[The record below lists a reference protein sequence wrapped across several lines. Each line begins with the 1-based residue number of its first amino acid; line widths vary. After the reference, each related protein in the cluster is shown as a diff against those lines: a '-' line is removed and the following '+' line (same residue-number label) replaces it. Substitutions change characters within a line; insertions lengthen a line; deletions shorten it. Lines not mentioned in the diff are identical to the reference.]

1 MKKNN
6 KWSILIVIYFI
17 SSTVYC
23 QTLTVSTNQLS
34 FGSLF
39 ENSPDSLQLSIT
51 NSPGRDVTVTGIKFY
66 NIYGSQPFTASSTWF
81 TITQGST
88 VTIWIKF
95 SPVHNIFHNSEMII
109 ENDGLRGF
117 VSVDLTGQG
126 KYSDR
131 YYDQTENLSEENLKN
146 VIKLITGNG
155 YNELGYNAARD
166 SMFMDFDNERTN
178 GQGAVQNTLEC
189 VYTGRKAVG
198 YTSRSDCQ
206 TNFSFNTEHTFP
218 QSLFSSLE
226 PMKSDL
232 HHLFPTDI
240 LANSQRGD
248 NPFDVVGSPTWSEG
262 GSFSDG
268 VKFEPRDKQ
277 KGAAARALFYFVLRY
292 ENYDNFLTTQETVL
306 RSWHKNFATSATERK
321 RNSDIFSIQHNKNPF
336 VSYPVFLDRITS
348 ISSNSTAPIV
358 SLIDLTQ
365 DTIIYGT
372 VQSGMPVDF
381 NFVIV
386 NNGNTNIHFS
396 NFNLTHPAELSF
408 EANGNDSTI
417 FPGESLPV
425 KIRCFTTTPDSI
437 QAFLTFNTDATG
449 NTFVSIPI
457 FINDL
462 VFTGTPEIFSNVT
475 ISPNP
480 AHNQLKV
487 SFNHSFQKINWTIFD
502 IAGNKIVSSFLRNDG
517 IIDLD
522 GLSSG
527 VYILQLIE
535 KNGVANRKIIKQ

>member
-1 MKKNN
+1 MKKK
-6 KWSILIVIYFI
+6 KWAILIVIYFI
-17 SSTVYC
+17 TSTVYC
-23 QTLTVSTNQLS
+23 QTLSVSTNQLS
-34 FGSLF
+34 FGSVF
-39 ENSPDSLQLSIT
+39 ENSPDSLQISIT
-51 NSPGRDVTVTGIKFY
+51 NSLGRDVTVTGIKFY
-66 NIYGSQPFTASSTWF
+66 NTYGSQPFTASSTWF
-81 TITQGST
+81 TIAAGFS

-95 SPVHNIFHNSEMII
+95 SPAHNIFHNSEMII

-117 VSVDLTGQG
+117 VNVDLIGQG

-178 GQGAVQNTLEC
+178 GQGAAQNTLEC

-198 YTSRSDCQ
+198 YTSRPDCQ

-248 NPFDVVGSPTWSEG
+248 NPFDVVSSPTWNMG

-268 VKFEPRDKQ
+268 VIFEPRDKQ
-277 KGAAARALFYFVLRY
+277 KGAAARALIYFVLRY
-292 ENYDNFLTTQETVL
+292 ENFDNFLTTQETVL
-306 RSWHKNFATSATERK
+306 RTWHRNFATSSIEHK
-321 RNSDIFSIQHNKNPF
+321 RNIDIFSIQHNKNPF
-336 VSYPVFLDRITS
+336 VSYPVFLDRITAV
-348 ISSNSTAPIV
+348 SSNSTAQ
-358 SLIDLTQ
+358 LISSIDITQ
-365 DTIIYGT
+365 DTVIYGT
-372 VQSGMPVDF
+372 VQSGLPVVF
-381 NFVIV
+381 NIVVV

-396 NFNLTHPAELSF
+396 NFNLTHSGELSF
-408 EANGNDSTI
+408 ITSGNDTTI
-417 FPGESLPV
+417 FPGEALPI
-425 KIRCFTTTPDSI
+425 KIQCLTATSDSI

-449 NTFVSIPI
+449 NSFVSIPI

-462 VFTGTPEIFSNVT
+462 IFTAIPEILSDVT

-480 AHNQLKV
+480 AHSKLKV
-487 SFNHSFQKINWTIFD
+487 SFNQSSKKIIWTICD
-502 IAGNKIVSSFLRNDG
+502 ITGKRISSSVLMNDG
-517 IIDLD
+517 IINLD
-522 GLSSG
+522 GLRPG
-527 VYILQLIE
+527 VYILQLIK
-535 KNGVANRKIIKQ
+535 KNGVANRKIIIQ